1 MKGLT
6 SAYLSGDE
14 RVRLAVFNS
23 ITDRHTVMG
32 VESSHSFCLTHCST
46 LCSSVTHIVSSFP
59 LDPSSFIQ
67 ALQAWFKKN
76 VKKNEKRQGGC
87 NALHREVAVGWAK
100 RSLLQHSAGDT
111 HTRSTHAL
119 TDLLKHS
126 HTENLEM
133 ESRNGG
139 QDLWF
144 SFNLIWF
151 LPSHLSP
158 FVRQHYNF
166 MPTEDLS
173 HSFFFF
179 LNVTVPSESKP
190 QVTSLPS

>member
-1 MKGLT
+1 MPSTEKQQLAER
-6 SAYLSGDE
+6 SALY
-14 RVRLAVFNS
+14 
-23 ITDRHTVMG
+23 
-32 VESSHSFCLTHCST
+32 CST
-46 LCSSVTHIVSSFP
+46 A
-59 LDPSSFIQ
+59 Q
-67 ALQAWFKKN
+67 
-76 VKKNEKRQGGC
+76 E
-87 NALHREVAVGWAK
+87 
-100 RSLLQHSAGDT
+100 T

-151 LPSHLSP
+151 LPSHLSLS
-158 FVRQHYNF
+158 VGQHYNF

-190 QVTSLPS
+190 QVTSLPSQSKHGQLPKLECHDNIRKGGVLRDESWTQQLCH